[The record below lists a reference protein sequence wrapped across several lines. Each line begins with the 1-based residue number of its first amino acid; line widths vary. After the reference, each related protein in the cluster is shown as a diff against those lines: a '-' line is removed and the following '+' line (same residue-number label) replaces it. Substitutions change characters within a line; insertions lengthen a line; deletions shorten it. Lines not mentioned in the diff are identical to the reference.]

1 MSEYSWSQRLDQR
14 ARVIDSLLCVGLD
27 PHTADLPEASAEAA
41 LEYCRRLV
49 HATRDLAVVYK
60 PNAAF
65 FEVFGADG
73 WTALRILVAEAG
85 EFAPVV
91 VDAKRGDIDS
101 TAQAYA
107 TALFD
112 TLGADA
118 VTVSP
123 WLGRDSL
130 QPWLDRPG
138 KGAFVL
144 SRTSNPGAAD
154 LQVPCQL
161 GDDAAWGPAFLRV
174 AQMTRPW
181 HTTSLGLVVGATAP
195 KDLARV
201 RQAAPEAWLL
211 APGVGTQGAELGAA
225 LAAGL
230 RSDGLGLL
238 INVSRSLARA
248 SDPRSYAEFLVG
260 EMRQARL
267 APRTV
272 HEPDLAAVYRHADLA
287 RGLVELGCVQFGQ
300 FTLKSGLKSPFYL
313 DLRRL
318 ASDPRLLRLA
328 AGAYLDVLRDVK
340 GERIAA
346 LPYAALPL
354 GAAVAVLGGRS
365 LIYPRREVKDYGTGH
380 AVEGLFLPGE
390 TAIILDDLATTGSS
404 KFEAAAKL
412 EAAGLQVRDVVVLID
427 RGSGAAAELAN
438 RGLQLHAA
446 LHLPALLQFWRAEGL
461 VDAAHAAEIQAY
473 LAGPPAA

>member
-1 MSEYSWSQRLDQR
+1 MSELSWSERLDNR
-14 ARVIDSLLCVGLD
+14 ARAIDSLLCVGLD
-27 PHTADLPEASAEAA
+27 PHTADLPEPSAEAA
-41 LEYCRRLV
+41 LAYCRRLV
-49 HATRDLAVVYK
+49 DATRDLAVVYK
-60 PNAAF
+60 PNTAF

-85 EFAPVV
+85 EHAPVV

-107 TALFD
+107 TAMFD

-130 QPWLDRPG
+130 EPWLTRPG
-138 KGAFVL
+138 KGVFVL
-144 SRTSNPGAAD
+144 CRTSNSGAAD
-154 LQVPCQL
+154 LQLPCQL
-161 GDDAAWGPAFLRV
+161 GDTGAWGPAYLRV
-174 AQMTRPW
+174 ARMTQAW
-181 HTTSLGLVVGATAP
+181 HGSSVGLVVGATAP
-195 KDLARV
+195 ADLAKV
-201 RQAAPEAWLL
+201 RQAAPDAWLL

-225 LAAGL
+225 LVAGL

-238 INVSRSLARA
+238 INVSRSLGRA
-248 SDPRSYAEFLVG
+248 ADPRSYAEYLVG
-260 EMRQARL
+260 EMRQARS
-267 APRTV
+267 APPLQRDP
-272 HEPDLAAVYRHADLA
+272 ELAAVYRHAELA
-287 RGLVELGCVQFGQ
+287 RGLVELGCVKFGD

-328 AGAYLDVLRDVK
+328 ANAYLDVLQGLP

-346 LPYAALPL
+346 LPYAGLPL
-354 GAAVAVLGGRS
+354 GAAVAVMGGRS

-380 AVEGLFLPGE
+380 AVEGLYVPGE
-390 TAIILDDLATTGSS
+390 TAIMLDDLATTGAS

-412 EAAGLQVRDVVVLID
+412 QDAGLQVRDVVVLVD
-427 RGSGAAAELAN
+427 RGSGAADELAG
-438 RGLQLHAA
+438 RGLVLHAA
-446 LHLPALLQFWRAEGL
+446 FRLPALLRFWRAEGL

-473 LAGPPAA
+473 LAGTLAE